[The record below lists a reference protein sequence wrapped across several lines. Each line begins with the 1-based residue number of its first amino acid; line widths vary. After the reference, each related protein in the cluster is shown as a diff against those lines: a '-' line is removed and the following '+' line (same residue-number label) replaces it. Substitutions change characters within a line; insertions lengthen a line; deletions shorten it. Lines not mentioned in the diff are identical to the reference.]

1 MQLAKVCGKAT
12 ATVKNDALTGW
23 RLLLVQP
30 LMADRKTADEFPQ
43 LVIDELG
50 ASVGDLV
57 MLTTDGAS
65 IREMMKTP
73 ASPVRYAV
81 LGIED

>member
-12 ATVKNDALTGW
+12 ATVKSDALIGW

-30 LMADRKTADEFPQ
+30 LMADGSADEFPQ
-43 LVIDELG
+43 LAIDELG
-50 ASVGDLV
+50 AGIGDKV

-65 IREMMKTP
+65 IREMMKTEK
-73 ASPVRYAV
+73 SPVRYAV
-81 LGIED
+81 IGIKD